1 MEAYKTQL
9 LVIGG
14 GAAGMAAAAA
24 AAEKGIQV
32 LVMEA
37 NANTGGNGMFPR
49 GVFAVDSKLQ
59 KRKLIFADKDQVF
72 QDCMKYSH
80 WKIDGRII
88 RTLIEKSGDT
98 ISWLMEKGVVFTDVV
113 HHIPNQAPEV
123 FHICSEEE
131 NAGSVVMKA
140 LKKFCLEKGVTILTN
155 TRGQM
160 LIKEDDDSIC
170 GAYGITKD
178 GNEVMVEAQR
188 VIIGTGGFSG
198 NRELIEKYYPNFKFD
213 EVPAGG
219 GLRYA
224 GDGLQMAI
232 NAGADVDG
240 HWTMEIAA
248 PKIKGHAPLN
258 LQLGKPYNVWLNS
271 FGRRFADE
279 GIVYNFAM
287 AANAVMRQPKTKV
300 WVLFSE
306 EMLRK
311 TLSDGRDMIELIHIP
326 LNAEEKLGEALEK
339 AQQDGIVCKA
349 GSARDLAGFIGCD
362 EAVIEEEIRA
372 YNAFCR
378 GGRDEIFAKN
388 ADYMIPL
395 RGTIYAVEAG
405 CDMLITHGGIRV
417 DERFHALNEEQLPL
431 GRLFIAGVD
440 FGGADADVYNVEMSG
455 HGFGFALNSG
465 RIAGEEAAKEILEE
479 GEHSFFVD
487 EIRRM
492 EEEGEE

>member
-1 MEAYKTQL
+1 MKAYKAQL

-37 NANTGGNGMFPR
+37 NANVGGNGLFPR

-72 QDCMKYSH
+72 RDCMNYSH

-88 RTLIEKSGDT
+88 RALIEKSGDT
-98 ISWLMEKGVVFTDVV
+98 ISWLTEKGVEFTDVV

-123 FHICSEEE
+123 FHICSEKE

-140 LKKFCLEKGVTILTN
+140 LKKYCMEKGVTILTN

-160 LIKEDDDSIC
+160 LIKDDDDKVC
-170 GAYGITKD
+170 GAYGIGKD
-178 GNEVMVEAQR
+178 GEEIMVEAQR

-198 NRELIEKYYPNFKFD
+198 NKELIEKYYPTFKFD

-224 GDGLQMAI
+224 GDGLQMAL

-258 LQLGKPYNVWLNS
+258 LQLGKPYNVWLNA

-306 EMLRK
+306 EMLKK

-326 LNAEEKLGEALEK
+326 LDAEEKLGAALER
-339 AQQDGIVCKA
+339 AQVDGIVCKTSSVKEMA
-349 GSARDLAGFIGCD
+349 DFIGCD
-362 EAVIEEEIRA
+362 PSVAAEEIRA
-372 YNAFCR
+372 YNEACKF
-378 GGRDEIFAKN
+378 GRDGIFAKK
-388 ADYMIPL
+388 ADYMLPL
-395 RGTIYAVEAG
+395 EGTIYAVEAG

-417 DERFHALNEEQLPL
+417 DETFHALNDKQLPL
-431 GRLFIAGVD
+431 GNLFVAGVD

-465 RIAGEEAAKEILEE
+465 RIAGEEAAKEILGE
-479 GEHSFFVD
+479 GERRFFVD
-487 EIRRM
+487 EM
-492 EEEGEE
+492 EEREAAD